1 MKKLNRLLLIN
12 WHYFSKQL
20 IDFGDM
26 NYLTGSNTAGKS
38 TIIDALQV
46 VLMGETRSSAFNRAA
61 SKKSERTLYSYLIGS
76 MGEDV
81 ENGIKS
87 LRSGKDFSSYIVA
100 EFYDTIKDEYFC
112 FGAAFDVYSDGTDT
126 KKRFFYLKDHI
137 PDTNFITS
145 KYAMNT
151 VHLVEFFKKTYPQ
164 NKYQITGTIQ
174 TYQELILAKLNVH
187 DRKMFSMLKK
197 SISFEPINDIE
208 KFITENVCDTDDEN
222 DIDIATMQEN
232 ISYYMRQEELAK
244 VFEEKLDALEQIRIA
259 FSEVQR
265 YAAQK
270 KRQQFLI
277 DYANYETAKLELK
290 NAETES
296 EEYDNDI
303 QEFSDKYKS
312 LEDLIVRLEQE
323 KKDLENERNKYR
335 NENNIDRLEEDI
347 KNCKNIIEEANNKIS
362 SFVLSVRRN
371 CEKWLGI
378 ISAAQA
384 AEPSQEFADFC
395 GKLTDMLKRLEKIRE
410 DKIGDYSLAFFSDIS
425 SQFNN
430 VKAYV
435 LPVLA
440 EATGEL
446 NKAKQEKEVLEDAIK
461 KLSSGIMQYPPKAQ
475 AFKDAV
481 AYGLHQKYEHTVAVN
496 FFADLI
502 DVTDEEWHNAVEGY
516 LNTQRMNLIIEPKY
530 FRDAYNIYKEK
541 RHEIGAYEYRIVD
554 CDKVLNA
561 NKNIVQNS
569 LSDVVS
575 SDNRY
580 AKAYAEYLMGSVT
593 RCYNDKSIREH
604 KRSVTRECMIYSGYS
619 VGSLNK
625 NAYSSPHIGRD
636 SLKKQL
642 EIKTKELEALKR
654 RIAEL
659 STLEAALKPVI
670 EQDWFLSAEYIAA
683 AVTDTFDLNDKRAYY
698 RIELEKIRKLYES
711 LDLFW
716 ITNMD
721 KKIGDKET
729 EIKAAYDKKEETAKF
744 ISDYKNEKERTVTQE
759 IPAIRQKILQCDNTI
774 KEHYDEEYVHSI
786 KAGYYDAELKKRSTP
801 MAVATGF
808 ESPLKQTET
817 ILNDKCDDIIKLRS
831 EYNRVQ
837 NVSFTF
843 HDPYNNDDYENEY
856 VKIKDTELPKY
867 REEIIKAKDDA
878 MAQFKSDFLYKLQR
892 NINEAID
899 RIDELNRALK
909 NARFGNDTYRFKV
922 EPDPAYREYYD
933 MITSDLL
940 INGDNTLFSY
950 EFTNRYQSTLD
961 SLFSQII
968 SLSDNDRE
976 SAAKNIEMFSKY
988 TTYLS
993 FDLYSTDING
1003 RTDKLSKSIFT
1014 KSGGETQTPFYISVL
1029 ASFAQLYRVNDT
1041 KETGNTFRLV
1051 IFDEAF
1057 NKMDSERISESVKLL
1072 KHFKLQAIICSP
1084 SEKAGEIAPMADT
1097 TLLVNKE
1104 KFKNGYRSSV
1114 IKWTKEMSDR
1124 YGLPETDT

>member
-20 IDFGDM
+20 IDFGDI
-26 NYLTGSNTAGKS
+26 NFLTGSNTAGKS

-46 VLMGETRSSAFNRAA
+46 VIMGETRSSAFNRAA

-81 ENGIKS
+81 ESGIKS
-87 LRSGKDFSSYIVA
+87 LRGGKDFSSYIVA
-100 EFYDTIKDEYFC
+100 EFYDNIKDECFC

-137 PDTNFITS
+137 PDTKFTAD

-151 VHLVEFFKKTYPQ
+151 THLVEFFKKTYPQ

-222 DIDIATMQEN
+222 DIDIAAMQEN

-244 VFEEKLDALEQIRIA
+244 IFEEKLEALEQIRNA

-265 YAAQK
+265 YAAQR

-277 DYANYETAKLELK
+277 DYAKYETAEMDLR
-290 NAETES
+290 NAEAES
-296 EEYDNDI
+296 IRYDKDI
-303 QEFSDKYKS
+303 QEFSDKYKD
-312 LEDLIVRLEQE
+312 LEDLINKLEQE
-323 KKDLENERNKYR
+323 KKELENEKNKYR
-335 NENNIDRLEEDI
+335 INNNVDRLEEDI
-347 KNCKNIIEEANNKIS
+347 RRYENAVKEADNKIE

-378 ISAAQA
+378 IRAAQA
-384 AEPSQEFADFC
+384 ADASQELNDLC
-395 GKLTDMLKRLEKIRE
+395 GKLTEMLERLENIRE
-410 DKIGDYSLAFFSDIS
+410 DKIGEHSVGYLGDIGRQFSC
-425 SQFNN
+425 
-430 VKAYV
+430 VKTFV

-440 EATGEL
+440 ETTGEL
-446 NKAKQEKEVLEDAIK
+446 KKAEHEKEALEDAIE
-461 KLSSGIMQYPPKAQ
+461 KLSSGIMQYPLKAQ

-481 AYGLHQKYEHTVAVN
+481 AYGLYKKHGHTVTVD

-502 DVTDEEWHNAVEGY
+502 DVSDEEWHNAVEGY

-561 NKNIVQNS
+561 NKQIVQNS
-569 LSDVVS
+569 LADVVS

-580 AKAYAEYLMGSVT
+580 AKAYAEYLMGGVT
-593 RCYNDKSIREH
+593 RCYDDKNIRNY

-625 NAYSSPHIGRD
+625 NAYSSPYIGRD
-636 SLKKQL
+636 SLEKQL
-642 EIKTKELEALKR
+642 ELKKDELEAINN
-654 RIAEL
+654 RISRL
-659 STLEAALKPVI
+659 SSLATALKPFM
-670 EQDWFLSAEYIAA
+670 EQDWFLSEDYVAST
-683 AVTDTFDLNDKRAYY
+683 VTDIFDLNDKRADD
-698 RIELEKIRKLYES
+698 RTELEKIRKLYAS

-716 ITNMD
+716 ITDTDN
-721 KKIGDKET
+721 KISDKEN
-729 EIKAAYDKKEETAKF
+729 EIKVAYDEKEDTAKF
-744 ISDYKNEKERTVTQE
+744 VNEFNNEKERTVTQK
-759 IPAIRQKILQCDNTI
+759 IPAIRQRILQCDSII
-774 KEHYDEEYVHSI
+774 KERYDEEYVHSV
-786 KAGYYDAELKKRSTP
+786 KAGYYDAELKKRGTP
-801 MAVATGF
+801 MAVAAGF
-808 ESPLKQTET
+808 DSPLKQTET
-817 ILNDKCDDIIKLRS
+817 ILNDKCDEIVKLRS

-843 HDPYNNDDYENEY
+843 HDPYNNDDYEKEY

-867 REEIIKAKDDA
+867 REEIIKAKEDA

-940 INGDNTLFSY
+940 MNGENTLFSY
-950 EFTNRYQSTLD
+950 GFTNRYQSTLD

-968 SLSDNDRE
+968 SLSDNDQE

-1014 KSGGETQTPFYISVL
+1014 KSGGETQTPFYIAVL
-1029 ASFAQLYRVNDT
+1029 ASFAQLYKVNDT

-1057 NKMDSERISESVKLL
+1057 NKMDSERISESIKLL
-1072 KHFKLQAIICSP
+1072 KYFKLQAIICSP
-1084 SEKAGEIAPMADT
+1084 PEKAGDIVPMADN

-1104 KFKNGYRSSV
+1104 KVKNGFGYRSNI
-1114 IKWTKEMSDR
+1114 IKWTKEMSDN
-1124 YGLPETDT
+1124 YGLS